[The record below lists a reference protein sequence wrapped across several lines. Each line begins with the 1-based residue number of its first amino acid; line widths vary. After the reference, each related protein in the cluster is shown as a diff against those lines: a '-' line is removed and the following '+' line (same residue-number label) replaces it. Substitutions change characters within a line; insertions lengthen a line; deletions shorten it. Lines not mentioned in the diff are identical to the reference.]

1 MYNPSRMKSLL
12 TLTSAAVLASL
23 AGVLHAA
30 TYAVDPA
37 KGNDSNPGTAK
48 QPWKT
53 MAPVNKLVLKG
64 GDKLLVKPGTI
75 VGSLAPQVK
84 GSKDKPVVIK
94 FAPGTYE
101 WQAEGL
107 NEEKL
112 HISNTND
119 APDMPKRV
127 MIDLHGAKNL
137 EITGKD
143 ALLLCRG
150 RMMEIH
156 MDQCK
161 DITFKGIAIDYARPT
176 ISEYTALEVGEKEAV
191 FQIHPDSKYVIEN
204 GKLSWVGDGWK
215 EGPGCFVQQYTAEP
229 LCVRNVGGNKGLT
242 GQVEE
247 LEPGKVRMAYDRNPG
262 FQKGATYQHRQIRR
276 EYASVFCN
284 NSSDI
289 SYIGVKF
296 HFMHGMGVVSQFSKN
311 LTFDNVTIAPR
322 EDSGRTCASWADM
335 LHFSGCYGKISVNKV
350 HFHGANDDAINIH
363 GTHLKITE
371 VKDPRH
377 VTVRFCH
384 GQTWGF
390 EAFRKGDEVDV
401 ISGKNLNSKGM
412 NKVVSATMSQDKR
425 SMELELE
432 KDLPA
437 GVEANT
443 DCLENVTA
451 TPEVVVTNCRV
462 ECIPTR
468 AFLLTTR
475 RPITIKDNVFI
486 RSHMSAILVADDAR
500 SWYESGMVRKLVI
513 EGNTFDHCGGP
524 VINVAPEN
532 REHAQAVH
540 SGISILNNKF
550 LMDNKNGV
558 SLKSTSDVTIK
569 GNTFPNGP
577 AKDYVRQN
585 NCQNVTVE

>member
-1 MYNPSRMKSLL
+1 MRANL
-12 TLTSAAVLASL
+12 TLTAVAVLASL
-23 AGVLHAA
+23 TGALQAA
-30 TYAVDPA
+30 TYAVDPV
-37 KGNDSNPGTAK
+37 KGNDSNPGTSK

-53 MAPVNKLVLKG
+53 MAPVNKLELKG

-84 GSKDKPVVIK
+84 GSKEKPVVIK
-94 FAPGTYE
+94 FAPGNYQ

-127 MIDLHGAKNL
+127 MIDLHGAKHL
-137 EITGKD
+137 VITGDD
-143 ALLLCRG
+143 AILFCCG

-161 DITFKGIAIDYARPT
+161 DITFKDIAIDYARPT
-176 ISEYTALEVGEKEAV
+176 ISEYTALEVGDKEAV

-215 EGPGCFVQQYTAEP
+215 EGPGCFVQEFTAEP
-229 LCVRNVGGNKGLT
+229 LHVSNVGGNKGLS

-247 LEPGKVRMAYDRNPG
+247 IEPGKVRMSYDKNPG
-262 FQKGATYQHRQIRR
+262 FRKGSTYQHRQIRR

-284 NSSDI
+284 NSSNI
-289 SYIGVKF
+289 SYLGVKF

-322 EDSGRTCASWADM
+322 EGSGRTCASWADM
-335 LHFSGCYGKISVNKV
+335 LHFSGCYGKISVNNV
-350 HFHGANDDAINIH
+350 LFHGANDDAINIH

-371 VKDPRH
+371 MKDPRH
-377 VTVRFCH
+377 ITVRFCH

-390 EAFRKGDEVDV
+390 EGFRKGDEVDV

-425 SMELELE
+425 GMELELE

-437 GVEANT
+437 DVAVNE

-475 RPITIKDNVFI
+475 KPITIKDNVFV

-500 SWYESGMVRKLVI
+500 SWYESGFVRKLTI

-558 SLKSTSDVTIK
+558 SLKSTSNVLIE
-569 GNTFPNGP
+569 GNSFSNGT
-577 AKDYVRQN
+577 AQENVRQN
-585 NCQNVTVE
+585 NCTDVTVK